1 MHCENKRDIHRND
14 YNHMNNLIFLED
26 EKYDIKGLY
35 LLDAT
40 HDNHNYEDF
49 FVLNHFL
56 VTPDKF
62 DTHIMKMYAAGYSLL
77 TVKEKDFFIEI
88 LKNDEFSLS
97 SLISILSLYYK
108 DYDLFGVSF
117 DDEEG
122 RLSYYLERAETLYE
136 LDQNITIEQV
146 SQEKLEKALIH
157 IEKIKN
163 PSITI
168 EELTEKVDKTFEVY
182 QERNDRIYD
191 YQKVKTNK

>member
-1 MHCENKRDIHRND
+1 
-14 YNHMNNLIFLED
+14 
-26 EKYDIKGLY
+26 
-35 LLDAT
+35 
-40 HDNHNYEDF
+40 
-49 FVLNHFL
+49 
-56 VTPDKF
+56 
-62 DTHIMKMYAAGYSLL
+62 MKMYAAGYSLL
-77 TVKEKDFFIEI
+77 TVKEKDSFIEI

-108 DYDLFGVSF
+108 DYALFGVSF

-136 LDQNITIEQV
+136 LTQNITIEQV
-146 SQEKLEKALIH
+146 SQAKLEKALIH